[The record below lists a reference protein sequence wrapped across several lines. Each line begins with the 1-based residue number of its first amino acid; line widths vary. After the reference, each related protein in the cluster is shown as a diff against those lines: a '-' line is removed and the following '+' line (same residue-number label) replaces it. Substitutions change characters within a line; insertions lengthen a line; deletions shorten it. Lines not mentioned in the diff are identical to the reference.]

1 MKQQPISLFKIPN
14 GLNELLEVCF
24 EFLFILLIGKST
36 MAFLTGQSWHI
47 LKSWYPGEGPQQ
59 GFWRCFT
66 DGLNQSLVSSVAQA
80 IQKITTC
87 LCFPEQ
93 FELVVNSYSA
103 GEISQQP
110 ALSNIP
116 VLALNFYIQPCLVS
130 QDDTCWLRC
139 QTHKKLA
146 ILNNLWDKKY
156 YNF

>member
-14 GLNELLEVCF
+14 GLNELLEVTF
-24 EFLFILLIGKST
+24 WISFHPPDWQIDNGFFNRPIMTHTQI
-36 MAFLTGQSWHI
+36 
-47 LKSWYPGEGPQQ
+47 PGEGPQQ
-59 GFWRCFT
+59 GFWRSFA

-139 QTHKKLA
+139 QTHKKLT